1 MKMIK
6 KLNDYLED
14 TQYKIIIKDKQI
26 NIINYDEIID
36 FTFSKIIIRHAKKII
51 TIEGDELYIVKMTE
65 DEVLINGN
73 VTNIR
78 IN

>member
-1 MKMIK
+1 MRIK
-6 KLNDYLED
+6 QRLNNYLED
-14 TQYKIIIKDKQI
+14 NQYRIIIKDKLI

-36 FTFSKIIIRHAKKII
+36 FTFDKIKVRHNNKII
-51 TIEGDELYIVKMTE
+51 TIEGNELYIIKMTE

-73 VTNIR
+73 ISVVR

>member
-1 MKMIK
+1 MKII
-6 KLNDYLED
+6 NIINNYLED
-14 TQYKIIIKDKQI
+14 NEYKIIIKDKQI

-36 FTFSKIIIRHAKKII
+36 FTLNRISIKHKEKII
-51 TIEGDELYIVKMTE
+51 TIEGNELYIIKMVE

-73 VTNIR
+73 IQVIR

>member
-1 MKMIK
+1 MKIIK
-6 KLNDYLED
+6 KINNYLED
-14 TQYKIIIKDKQI
+14 KEYKIIIKDKQV

-36 FTFSKIIIRHAKKII
+36 FTLNKISLRYKQKTIII
-51 TIEGDELYIVKMTE
+51 EGTELYITKMIE

-73 VTNIR
+73 IVNVR